1 MAFVADMDAQFL
13 FVPKAWIRYI
23 LMVKIAH
30 IQSKLI
36 LGDQR
41 VFMNG
46 RHYLTPDRFSL
57 NRALLTRLQMMNNKN
72 VNSILQQAHSLTKAQ
87 SSEFWKKIRV
97 IQNINYTAQKLLE
110 ALSTTKLL
118 SLLRKAIRQ

>member
-23 LMVKIAH
+23 LVVKIAH
-30 IQSKLI
+30 IQSKLT

-46 RHYLTPDRFSL
+46 RHFLTPDKF
-57 NRALLTRLQMMNNKN
+57 N
-72 VNSILQQAHSLTKAQ
+72 
-87 SSEFWKKIRV
+87 
-97 IQNINYTAQKLLE
+97 
-110 ALSTTKLL
+110 
-118 SLLRKAIRQ
+118 